1 MYGSLC
7 IDHPVS
13 RLFNDTNAEYK
24 TFSVFSKC
32 MSDVMVDLKL
42 AKNTRKT
49 AFYAL
54 KNVLKKVG
62 FSENFVNRLHLCTEK
77 PLTKYDSRLV
87 LKKKY
92 NRLSD
97 DLPIKKMLTSW
108 ITILKTKTKNHSPNT
123 IKIMIAFFLNTCIPA
138 LGLCIEILANDVIPV
153 KIDITQKMVDD
164 ICTNVRKCRWFNL
177 FCEFILGVKNEHKPN
192 MSLGLSDELE
202 YISGDV
208 HVINSCELDRIYIEA
223 SKNTLDELVFL
234 LLITTGMRIGGML
247 NIKIPHICTTNGNEI
262 KVFNTGRTL
271 EKGCKWF
278 DFVINDRVKE
288 LIIKWMTNE
297 RRGGTDY
304 LFSSS
309 RNSGRNIASITMR
322 VRFKRLCERAGLS
335 GPHLHL
341 HSLRHSYA
349 HMLLKCGNSVSVI
362 SKLLNHS
369 STDVTE
375 KFYLRETISE
385 VTDRAHIPWIKQGE
399 KNNDNILPN
408 FLKRN
413 GEKINH
419 KMKRLEYLSA
429 MYVT

>member
-1 MYGSLC
+1 MEIENEPTYIATPQEITDMRDLVGNLITKSNQSHINLAIDVLKRTLHVMYGSLC

-153 KIDITQKMVDD
+153 KIDITQKMVCLL
-164 ICTNVRKCRWFNL
+164 CT
-177 FCEFILGVKNEHKPN
+177 
-192 MSLGLSDELE
+192 SD
-202 YISGDV
+202 
-208 HVINSCELDRIYIEA
+208 A
-223 SKNTLDELVFL
+223 ADE
-234 LLITTGMRIGGML
+234 
-247 NIKIPHICTTNGNEI
+247 
-262 KVFNTGRTL
+262 
-271 EKGCKWF
+271 
-278 DFVINDRVKE
+278 
-288 LIIKWMTNE
+288 
-297 RRGGTDY
+297 
-304 LFSSS
+304 
-309 RNSGRNIASITMR
+309 
-322 VRFKRLCERAGLS
+322 
-335 GPHLHL
+335 
-341 HSLRHSYA
+341 
-349 HMLLKCGNSVSVI
+349 
-362 SKLLNHS
+362 
-369 STDVTE
+369 
-375 KFYLRETISE
+375 
-385 VTDRAHIPWIKQGE
+385 
-399 KNNDNILPN
+399 
-408 FLKRN
+408 
-413 GEKINH
+413 
-419 KMKRLEYLSA
+419 
-429 MYVT
+429 